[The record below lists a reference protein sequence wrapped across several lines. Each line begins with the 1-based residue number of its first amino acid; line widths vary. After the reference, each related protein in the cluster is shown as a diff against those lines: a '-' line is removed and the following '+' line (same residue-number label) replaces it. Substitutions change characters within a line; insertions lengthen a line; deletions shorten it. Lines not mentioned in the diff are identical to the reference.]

1 MKILKWAAVLA
12 ATALLA
18 ACNQGGGGKGPGNV
32 DGARIAAASDN
43 GEWLTVAR
51 TYDEQRH
58 SPLDKINTTNVG
70 QLGLAWMYEF
80 DTDRGQEAT
89 PVVVDGVLYT
99 TTAWSK
105 VYAFDAKTGALKWS
119 YDPKVEGKKGFDA
132 CCDVVNRGVALYQG
146 KVFVASYDGR
156 LIALDAGTGRKLWEK
171 DTIIDRTHSYTIT
184 GAPRVF
190 KGKVIIGNGGAE
202 YGVRGYITA
211 YDAGTGEQKWRWFTV
226 PGDPSKPFEDSL
238 DPALRERF
246 AAVRTKL
253 GQPADHYK
261 TKHPL
266 AAALI
271 LTDDYR
277 EKEGLTTA
285 DPTKLI
291 KLLAERGGVKVVQRT
306 YDLGPLLG
314 AVIRTS
320 KAAGAACLDEVM
332 GEIEAGPGRTLA
344 ASRAWAQGDVVGALG
359 AERSYERCIAV
370 TPGAQAFDTRV
381 KGDLTKDIEAALKVP
396 GHAIAVA
403 PLRTLLAQGG
413 VLDQLRAKG
422 YEVKTPG
429 DED

>member
-1 MKILKWAAVLA
+1 MKRV
-12 ATALLA
+12 
-18 ACNQGGGGKGPGNV
+18 
-32 DGARIAAASDN
+32 
-43 GEWLTVAR
+43 
-51 TYDEQRH
+51 
-58 SPLDKINTTNVG
+58 
-70 QLGLAWMYEF
+70 LGLALAAALFASAASAQVPLTPSAQLPAGAVDPNETLVEELVVTARLPGPAWWRVSDA
-80 DTDRGQEAT
+80 DTT
-89 PVVVDGVLYT
+89 VYVL
-99 TTAWSK
+99 
-105 VYAFDAKTGALKWS
+105 
-119 YDPKVEGKKGFDA
+119 
-132 CCDVVNRGVALYQG
+132 
-146 KVFVASYDGR
+146 
-156 LIALDAGTGRKLWEK
+156 
-171 DTIIDRTHSYTIT
+171 
-184 GAPRVF
+184 GAPTVAPKRQQWDQLQFNRRLEGANAVILPF
-190 KGKVIIGNGGAE
+190 TGLKVKLAGA
-202 YGVRGYITA
+202 
-211 YDAGTGEQKWRWFTV
+211 
-226 PGDPSKPFEDSL
+226 PGAAVSYLRLKSGKPFEDSL
-238 DPALRERF
+238 DPAQRERF

-291 KLLAERGGVKVVQRT
+291 KLLAQRSGVKVVQRS

-314 AVIRTS
+314 AVIKTS

-344 ASRAWAQGDVVGALG
+344 ASRAWAQGDVAGALG

-370 TPGAQAFDTRV
+370 TPGALTFDARV
-381 KGDLTKDIEAALKVP
+381 KGDLTKDIEAALKTP
-396 GHAIAVA
+396 GHVIAVA